1 MPERSDNSPQ
11 DKATVKRVGEI
22 LQSSSQQTDSSDS
35 EPDNSDSTGVF
46 QRLSIFYFLYFSV
59 LGAFVPF
66 RSRYFDVQGF
76 DSFTIGV
83 SASLLG
89 VMTIVAP
96 YFWANLAERFE
107 TKNNVLIAGVLL
119 SALFVFC
126 SLQATSVWM
135 LLTSMA
141 IYAAC
146 WNAILPQTETLTL
159 ALTAHGKGD
168 YSRIRLWGSMGYM
181 ALVVSVGYGVEW
193 FGVWIIQPVIMA
205 FMALLVIAVI
215 RVPKVQNDH
224 LGRSRREPLRQH
236 FWQRPVLVFM
246 AAAVLVTVS
255 HSPYHTFFD
264 LYMRHLGYSASA
276 SGWLVTLGVLA
287 EIGLFMLANRII
299 QRWRFAVI
307 LQIALIVCA
316 VRWILLATL
325 AETLWILLIVQLF
338 HAVSFG
344 LMHSLAM
351 HFVHNKF
358 PESQRGRAQGIY
370 TALTYGVGGAIGNVL
385 AGHLWQDGEGSSAT
399 FMMSGIACVMA
410 FSLVY
415 ALWRRGDSAAPVD
428 IVKSK

>member
-141 IYAAC
+141 IYATC
-146 WNAILPQTETLTL
+146 
-159 ALTAHGKGD
+159 
-168 YSRIRLWGSMGYM
+168 
-181 ALVVSVGYGVEW
+181 
-193 FGVWIIQPVIMA
+193 
-205 FMALLVIAVI
+205 
-215 RVPKVQNDH
+215 
-224 LGRSRREPLRQH
+224 
-236 FWQRPVLVFM
+236 
-246 AAAVLVTVS
+246 
-255 HSPYHTFFD
+255 
-264 LYMRHLGYSASA
+264 
-276 SGWLVTLGVLA
+276 
-287 EIGLFMLANRII
+287 
-299 QRWRFAVI
+299 
-307 LQIALIVCA
+307 
-316 VRWILLATL
+316 
-325 AETLWILLIVQLF
+325 
-338 HAVSFG
+338 
-344 LMHSLAM
+344 
-351 HFVHNKF
+351 
-358 PESQRGRAQGIY
+358 
-370 TALTYGVGGAIGNVL
+370 
-385 AGHLWQDGEGSSAT
+385 
-399 FMMSGIACVMA
+399 
-410 FSLVY
+410 
-415 ALWRRGDSAAPVD
+415 
-428 IVKSK
+428 